1 MPVAEREV
9 SSMLFENIVIAVEA
23 MQFHE
28 VPGDHFNG
36 MEEDGICYGCTT
48 QNRAHI
54 HYIGTDHFGM
64 SDGFEEL
71 LQYINDGD
79 WIIHFGDP
87 LNAPGPSPLVVSDE
101 FFKTL
106 VPPVATKKK

>member
-1 MPVAEREV
+1 MKVVRRPLTADAVRFKNAEVFARTQGLKMDLEPGVSYRWPQEADWPPEPVILTREGV
-9 SSMLFENIVIAVEA
+9 RN
-23 MQFHE
+23 
-28 VPGDHFNG
+28 
-36 MEEDGICYGCTT
+36 
-48 QNRAHI
+48 
-54 HYIGTDHFGM
+54 
-64 SDGFEEL
+64 
-71 LQYINDGD
+71 INDGD